1 MLICSSSNQNPEI
14 PLMKAPH
21 IQETQRGMHPLLK
34 LLLVALVLLYGYSA
48 WSQWVLGE
56 PWGNNPSPD
65 WLMALILLLLLATAI
80 LVFTLRL
87 DTELCEKGIRYRL
100 FPLQR
105 SFREIPWTAIQQAGV
120 RKYRPI
126 AEYGGWGIRGL
137 PKSKNRAVSLR
148 GEYGIQL
155 VFKDGRKLLIGTARE
170 LEMKQAIE
178 HLAEGRF
185 EVL

>member
-1 MLICSSSNQNPEI
+1 
-14 PLMKAPH
+14 MKAPH
-21 IQETQRGMHPLLK
+21 IQETQRGMH
-34 LLLVALVLLYGYSA
+34 LLLRLLMIALILLYGRAA
-48 WSQWVLGE
+48 WSQWILGE

-80 LVFTLRL
+80 LMFTLRL
-87 DTELCEKGIRYRL
+87 DSELSEKGIRYRL

-105 SFREIPWTAIQQAGV
+105 SFREIPWSAVQQAGV

-148 GEYGIQL
+148 GDYGIQL
-155 VFKDGRKLLIGTARE
+155 VLKDGRKLLIGTARE